1 MKSSPERIQGSG
13 FHHSFASKSSDFK
26 GSFLHLENIQEDSA
40 VSFPSPTPGFP
51 EPETPQE
58 PLEFLSRSWSI
69 SAFEVSKARAA
80 SQTSI
85 ATPPPPPLQDD
96 CSTTISSPQ
105 ESNLEGAPFV
115 FAPSMTS
122 QMVMDRIM
130 EHSLFTTPRRNSHSS
145 GPLIFHQNSGIL
157 AASPPPSPKQFTDD
171 HLHPHHQPTAASKSS
186 HQLRG
191 RSSVGRWFKDM
202 KERKK
207 ELSRAHNA
215 QVHAAVSMAG
225 VAAAVAAVAAATA
238 AAASP
243 SPSPFSPAL
252 DDPSS
257 SSKTTSLAVASA
269 ASLVAAQCV
278 DLAESLGADH
288 DHITHVVS
296 SAVNVKTAGD
306 IMTLTAAA
314 ATALRGAATLKART
328 LKDAKSHATVT
339 PYDKHALHFN
349 SGDLGSEDG
358 DAESYTQEVLNRG
371 CEFLKRSKKGEL
383 HWRTVSVYSDPNNG
397 QVIVKI
403 QSKHMGLRKKRKGI
417 VLDVDANIPAW
428 PGRSLLDN
436 GEQRRY
442 FGLKT
447 ATGMLEFE
455 CKSEYEHRLWTQ
467 GIAHLLHLSS
477 QQSVALTTTS
487 TQSSTKRP

>member
-85 ATPPPPPLQDD
+85 ATPPPPLPSAQDD
-96 CSTTISSPQ
+96 CSTTISSSQ

-130 EHSLFTTPRRNSHSS
+130 
-145 GPLIFHQNSGIL
+145 
-157 AASPPPSPKQFTDD
+157 
-171 HLHPHHQPTAASKSS
+171 
-186 HQLRG
+186 LRG

-225 VAAAVAAVAAATA
+225 VAAAVAA
-238 AAASP
+238 
-243 SPSPFSPAL
+243 
-252 DDPSS
+252 
-257 SSKTTSLAVASA
+257 TTSLAVASA

-358 DAESYTQEVLNRG
+358 EAESYTQEVLNRG

-477 QQSVALTTTS
+477 QHSVALTTTS